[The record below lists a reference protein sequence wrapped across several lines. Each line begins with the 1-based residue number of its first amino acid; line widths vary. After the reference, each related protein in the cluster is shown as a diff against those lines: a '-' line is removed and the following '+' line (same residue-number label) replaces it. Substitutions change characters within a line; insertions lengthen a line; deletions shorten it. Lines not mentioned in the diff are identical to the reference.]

1 MQMQDRPYQTDAL
14 SIKKTCTK
22 CKIEKENCGGV
33 SMNKELTRKLVTRF
47 PVLYQGFY
55 DSMSETCMC
64 WGFDCNA
71 GWFDILWM
79 LSLAIEDE
87 LGYTKR
93 QERSFLRKKRWSKR
107 WNRLIY
113 RLSPTELDRD
123 KQERQGTG
131 VKGDP
136 IRWVVVEKAKGDWL
150 RRLACR
156 LFADHSLSTRFPKT
170 EQPECNWFR
179 MVAQVAVGKL
189 QDLGLKIMVWSP
201 YTGYAVTQVKEKFGT
216 LRFYAPGNDRI
227 FRLINLAETMSAE
240 TCEDCGAY
248 GKIREGSWI
257 RVLCDKCAAPEA
269 KEVEA

>member
-1 MQMQDRPYQTDAL
+1 
-14 SIKKTCTK
+14 
-22 CKIEKENCGGV
+22 
-33 SMNKELTRKLVTRF
+33 MNKDLTRKLVQRF
-47 PVLYQGFY
+47 PVIYQGFY

-64 WGFDCNA
+64 WGFEHGD
-71 GWFDILWM
+71 GWFDIIWQ

-107 WNRLIY
+107 WNKLIY

-170 EQPECNWFR
+170 EQPKRNWFR
-179 MVAQVAVGKL
+179 MGAQVAVGKL
-189 QDLGLKIMVWSP
+189 QDLGLKNLVWHP
-201 YTGYAVTQVKEKFGT
+201 DTGYAVQQVKEKFGT

-227 FRLINLAETMSAE
+227 FRLIGMAEDLSGM
-240 TCEDCGAY
+240 TCEACGKR
-248 GKIREGSWI
+248 GKLYTDGWWQT
-257 RVLCDKCAAPEA
+257 LCKEHA
-269 KEVEA
+269 KPKAVEEKEEEHA